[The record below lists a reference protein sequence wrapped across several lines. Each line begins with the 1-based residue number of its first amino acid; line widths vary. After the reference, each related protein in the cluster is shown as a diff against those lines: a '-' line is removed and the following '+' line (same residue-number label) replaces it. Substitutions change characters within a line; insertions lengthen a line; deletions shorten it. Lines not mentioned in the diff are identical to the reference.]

1 MKSWIAVGFAL
12 AISMS
17 AVAKESMPTVFTT
30 YTHAEVVIE
39 ADGQV
44 SDIKFVG
51 QKLGN
56 ALESS
61 LSAKI
66 RAPDLFQ
73 AGLLNRKPARTHSMM
88 RLQLRAESDLKDK
101 QTLFSLHD
109 ISVSTMFFTSGR
121 NYPVYPESMLRN
133 QREAEVIVQ
142 VSYDAEGTV
151 TDARVNP
158 TQPRLHLDFERSA
171 LRYARRLKFFVEEV
185 GGVAQG
191 GSATVPVFYKIIS
204 NDQLAALYTFKLP
217 SGVSID
223 MQPGEPKPDVTSTK
237 TQASLSKPFVP
248 QALTDG

>member
-1 MKSWIAVGFAL
+1 MKSWIATCFAL
-12 AISMS
+12 AISIS
-17 AVAKESMPTVFTT
+17 ALAKEPIPTVFTT
-30 YTHAEVVIE
+30 YANAEVVIE

-51 QKLGN
+51 PKLGS

-73 AGLLNRKPARTHSMM
+73 VGLLNGKPARTHSMVQ
-88 RLQLRAESDLKDK
+88 LQLRAESDLKNK
-101 QTLFSLHD
+101 QTLFSLND

-121 NYPVYPESMLRN
+121 DYPIYPERMIQN
-133 QREAEVIVQ
+133 QREAKVLVQ
-142 VSYDAEGTV
+142 VSYDAKGTV
-151 TDARVNP
+151 TDAQVDA
-158 TQPRLHLDFERSA
+158 TQPRVHLDFERSA
-171 LRYARRLKFFVEEV
+171 LRYVRRLKFFVEEV